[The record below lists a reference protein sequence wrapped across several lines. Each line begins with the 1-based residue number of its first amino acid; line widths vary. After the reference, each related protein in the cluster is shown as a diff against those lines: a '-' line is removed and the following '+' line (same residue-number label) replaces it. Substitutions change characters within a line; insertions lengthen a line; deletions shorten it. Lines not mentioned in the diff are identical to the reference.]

1 MKLLKSMAAAFM
13 TLLCLTACAQNKQE
27 TEQMNDKNKKVLV
40 AFFSRADENYSVGYV
55 DKGNTQ
61 IVAEMIANKTG
72 GDLFHIETVEAYPAD
87 YQECIEKAKTELEA
101 NARPAIKGDV
111 AVEDYD
117 VVYLG
122 YPNWW
127 GEPPMALYTFIE
139 KHNWNGKTVYPFIT
153 HEGSG
158 FGGTEKLLEKACAGA
173 TFMPGLAIPGHV
185 AQKEPAK
192 TQQEVD
198 NWIK

>member
-13 TLLCLTACAQNKQE
+13 ALLCLTACAQNKQE
-27 TEQMNDKNKKVLV
+27 TKQMDTTNQKVLV
-40 AFFSRADENYSVGYV
+40 AFFSRADENYSVGYI

-61 IVAEMIANKTG
+61 IVAEMIADKTG

-87 YQECIEKAKTELEA
+87 YQQCIEKAKEELQA
-101 NARPAIKGDV
+101 KARPAIKGDV
-111 AVEDYD
+111 NMEDYD
-117 VVYLG
+117 VIYLG

-139 KHNWNGKTVYPFIT
+139 KHDWNGKTVYPFIT

-158 FGGTEKLLEKACAGA
+158 FGGTDKLLEKACEGA

-185 AQKEPAK
+185 AQNERAK
-192 TQQEVD
+192 AQQEVD
-198 NWIK
+198 NWLK